1 MPPFCAISEPPM
13 SRRPPFHWRLSA
25 VATVVLALPP
35 AAVTAGGACA
45 DSPPAT
51 FELSIASA
59 AMRAGEESLI
69 EVRAHADGCVAVHR
83 PWFLRDAGNYEL
95 RLGAQ
100 EWAALQSAVAPDELR
115 KVDSRRLG
123 AQTGTVWKDASAS
136 AVVFADPDADL
147 YTLRWRDGGQS
158 HQLVARNPQQAATR
172 QPKAAE
178 VNRVAAAI
186 GALRALA
193 SRPGQRIDAE
203 GTP

>member
-1 MPPFCAISEPPM
+1 M
-13 SRRPPFHWRLSA
+13 SRPPFPWRLSA
-25 VATVVLALPP
+25 LVTLVLALPP
-35 AAVTAGGACA
+35 AAATAGGACA

-59 AMRAGEESLI
+59 AMRDGKESRI
-69 EVRAHADGCVAVHR
+69 EVRVHADGCVAVHR
-83 PWFLRDAGNYEL
+83 PWFLRAAGDYEL

-100 EWAALQSAVAPDELR
+100 EWAALKSAVAPDELR
-115 KVDSRRLG
+115 KVDRQRLD
-123 AQTGTVWKDASAS
+123 AQTGNVWKDASAS

-172 QPKAAE
+172 QPKAGE
-178 VNRVAAAI
+178 VNRVADAMV
-186 GALRALA
+186 ALRALA

-203 GTP
+203 ATP